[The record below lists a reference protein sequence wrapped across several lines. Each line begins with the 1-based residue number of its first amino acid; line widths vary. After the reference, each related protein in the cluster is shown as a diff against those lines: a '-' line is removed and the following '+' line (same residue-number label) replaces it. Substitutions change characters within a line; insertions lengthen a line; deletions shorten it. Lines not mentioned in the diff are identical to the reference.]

1 MTSIYDDISYIER
14 LNDMNTN
21 QDINDNEERNVQ
33 IIINTHECERDI
45 IKIIDLIYQKNMFEK
60 LLQETLQELNQT
72 NPCLETGK
80 YHMLCLYSNRY
91 NDFIDNIKYKILTYE
106 LKKLSREKKN
116 KRLDWPWYWS
126 WNSKFMVFMKRNET
140 ETIDHENYM
149 NNKKRD

>member
-80 YHMLCLYSNRY
+80 YHMLCLYSIRY

-106 LKKLSREKKN
+106 LKRLSREKKN
-116 KRLDWPWYWS
+116 KQLDWPWYWS